1 MKKRSIRIGLIIS
14 IILGMLLCTGCKN
27 LKKVY
32 WDYDCVWYSKSPY
45 IYMPAGTRFLI
56 LEIDGISYDVASR
69 GSMDGES
76 MIFLDYSK
84 YRYGEESVLWEM
96 ECKVKNDKLYLT
108 IVEDNISNYQGKTIE
123 LTQIPYDE
131 KFLEE
136 WESRYE

>member
-1 MKKRSIRIGLIIS
+1 MKMKKKQLII
-14 IILGMLLCTGCKN
+14 LLFVCIYLCVGCKK
-27 LKKVY
+27 LSKTY
-32 WDYDCVWYSKSPY
+32 WDYDGVWYSENPY

-108 IVEDNISNYQGKTIE
+108 IVEDNISDYQGKTIE
-123 LTQIPYDE
+123 LTQIPYDK
-131 KFLEE
+131 KFFEE
-136 WESRYE
+136 WESRYK